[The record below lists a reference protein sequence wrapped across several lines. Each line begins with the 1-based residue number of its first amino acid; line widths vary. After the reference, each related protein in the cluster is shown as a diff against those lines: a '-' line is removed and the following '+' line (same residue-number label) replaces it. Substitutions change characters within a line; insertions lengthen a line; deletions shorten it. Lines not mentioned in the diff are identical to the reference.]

1 VPGHIQ
7 LARRTKDG
15 SRQANTV
22 HFLHFARK
30 YGCKSISEE
39 SCATD
44 TTLAVSPPVL
54 ELERKL
60 FMDVGDIHT
69 CEFSDPPC
77 YDALHGTVITSQR
90 NFSKLFF
97 SSKAPKMPF
106 FCLVL
111 FP

>member
-1 VPGHIQ
+1 
-7 LARRTKDG
+7 
-15 SRQANTV
+15 V

-77 YDALHGTVITSQR
+77 YDALRGTVITSQR